1 MGDRDY
7 GALVC
12 CKGWPGAGLVGWGGA
27 GTGQGRDGKWQGAE
41 RKVILNVK
49 YLREIQFQDH
59 NGKLP
64 LGEEYKYVYFSP

>member
-7 GALVC
+7 GALVQ
-12 CKGWPGAGLVGWGGA
+12 CKGWPGAGRGGAWQGWGRA
-27 GTGQGRDGKWQGAE
+27 GRE
-41 RKVILNVK
+41 VILNVK

-64 LGEEYKYVYFSP
+64 VGGEYKYVYFSP